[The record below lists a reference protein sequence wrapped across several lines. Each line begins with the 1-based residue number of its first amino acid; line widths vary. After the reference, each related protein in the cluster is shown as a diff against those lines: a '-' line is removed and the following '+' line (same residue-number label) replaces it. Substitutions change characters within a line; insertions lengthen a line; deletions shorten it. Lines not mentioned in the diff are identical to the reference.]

1 MRKLSIALAIAFSI
15 FMAPSVY
22 AEEPTLA
29 GEVSLKGL
37 LTNVKGNDAKF
48 NEYSDLHDGL
58 YGRAKL
64 LYDTDA
70 WWLKANASD
79 IGYDTQNYQLD
90 GGMWGILKSNAF
102 YKEIPHNIGFG
113 ARSMFTGVGSGN
125 LSLPPGVDPTDATTW
140 PSSFN
145 YSTERRQT
153 GGSFSLDVIKPFFFN
168 ASATTEQRKG
178 NRPAGVSLDSG
189 NAQALELPAP
199 VDYRTDILKTELG
212 YAKKP
217 LFLDLYFM
225 YSEFDN
231 KNEILNFDN
240 FSLGTSDT
248 LTLPPDNKYYK
259 VGFKGAVK
267 LPFDSKFSI
276 NTGWSQTTSHTNLLT
291 ADNLFGLTLT
301 PATFNGKIATQNI
314 DVALTSTP
322 VDFLDGTIFY
332 KYYNRD
338 NRSDMTTQTDQL
350 ADVFVN
356 RLFSYQKNEFGGEL
370 GFRLPL
376 KFYLSTGYTHSV
388 TNQPLDTLGSTND
401 DIYSIGLKWKGLNF
415 MSIRT
420 SYERLVR
427 NSDFSQPADQ
437 SLANPFNPGINI
449 DGARNLDL
457 ADKTRDTVKLNLDLY
472 PTDFLSIGLGYKHKE
487 TNYKQLQFGL
497 KSDRRDEI
505 TTNVDLMIGTYA
517 QLFGYFDYGLT
528 RRSEDQQDQSISTDA
543 LWNLKDKEKYYDFG
557 AGTNIYLVPKKLT
570 LRLQYDYSKS
580 DGNADL
586 TLSSDA
592 LNNPNGNAL
601 FGTGANNNNID
612 IPNWDD
618 YTKKSVMAKLIYNV
632 TKKITFAIGY
642 AYEKFTFSDAQ
653 LDGYALIPTD
663 GGAFLTG
670 AYANQSYKANLYF
683 ASVSYKFW

>member
-1 MRKLSIALAIAFSI
+1 
-15 FMAPSVY
+15 
-22 AEEPTLA
+22 
-29 GEVSLKGL
+29 
-37 LTNVKGNDAKF
+37 
-48 NEYSDLHDGL
+48 
-58 YGRAKL
+58 
-64 LYDTDA
+64 
-70 WWLKANASD
+70 
-79 IGYDTQNYQLD
+79 
-90 GGMWGILKSNAF
+90 
-102 YKEIPHNIGFG
+102 
-113 ARSMFTGVGSGN
+113 
-125 LSLPPGVDPTDATTW
+125 
-140 PSSFN
+140 
-145 YSTERRQT
+145 
-153 GGSFSLDVIKPFFFN
+153 
-168 ASATTEQRKG
+168 
-178 NRPAGVSLDSG
+178 
-189 NAQALELPAP
+189 
-199 VDYRTDILKTELG
+199 
-212 YAKKP
+212 
-217 LFLDLYFM
+217 
-225 YSEFDN
+225 
-231 KNEILNFDN
+231 
-240 FSLGTSDT
+240 
-248 LTLPPDNKYYK
+248 
-259 VGFKGAVK
+259 
-267 LPFDSKFSI
+267 
-276 NTGWSQTTSHTNLLT
+276 
-291 ADNLFGLTLT
+291 
-301 PATFNGKIATQNI
+301 
-314 DVALTSTP
+314 
-322 VDFLDGTIFY
+322 
-332 KYYNRD
+332 
-338 NRSDMTTQTDQL
+338 MTTQTDQL